1 MSKMLLKDLVDKYYS
16 ELNGIVNDLAEK
28 CTGGEEVSIVFPSGR
43 VTIKLK

>member
-16 ELNGIVNDLAEK
+16 ELNSMVNDLAEK
-28 CTGGEEVSIVFPSGR
+28 CTGGEEASIVFPNGI

>member
-16 ELNGIVNDLAEK
+16 ELNSMVNDLAEK
-28 CTGGEEVSIVFPSGR
+28 CTGGEEVSIVFPNGR

>member
-16 ELNGIVNDLAEK
+16 ELNSIVDDLAKK
-28 CTGGEEVSIVFPSGR
+28 CTGGEEVSVVFPSGR

>member
-16 ELNGIVNDLAEK
+16 DLNSMVNNLAEK
-28 CTGGEEVSIVFPSGR
+28 CTGGEEVSIVFPNGR

>member
-1 MSKMLLKDLVDKYYS
+1 MLLKDLVDKYYS
-16 ELNGIVNDLAEK
+16 KLNSIVDDLAKK